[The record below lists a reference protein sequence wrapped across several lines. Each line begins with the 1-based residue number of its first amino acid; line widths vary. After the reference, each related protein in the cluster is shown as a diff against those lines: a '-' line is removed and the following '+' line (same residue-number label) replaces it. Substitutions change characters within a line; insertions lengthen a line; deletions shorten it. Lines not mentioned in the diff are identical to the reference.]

1 VFLIPVIDQA
11 FPVDLGEQV
20 IEVAKQTCITK
31 DNAPV
36 DIDLL
41 IYMKV
46 TDPEKVITQVQ
57 NFKQVAV
64 GIVTT
69 TLGAV
74 VGDI

>member
-1 VFLIPVIDQA
+1 
-11 FPVDLGEQV
+11 
-20 IEVAKQTCITK
+20 
-31 DNAPV
+31 
-36 DIDLL
+36 
-41 IYMKV
+41 MKV